1 MGLNFVEM
9 CMHLVQTF
17 MLLFICWMLFSN
29 FICFDLDAYQH
40 VALEVFNAQHL
51 EDQKTIVVNFLNL
64 VFTTSW
70 TNHSQLDWTLFWKLD
85 SLMSNEKS
93 SNHYWATILIFE
105 SDFQRLF
112 NTIHSYVNLSQT
124 PLHQVQNSSWMKA

>member
-1 MGLNFVEM
+1 
-9 CMHLVQTF
+9 
-17 MLLFICWMLFSN
+17 
-29 FICFDLDAYQH
+29 
-40 VALEVFNAQHL
+40 
-51 EDQKTIVVNFLNL
+51 VVNFLNL